1 MLEKL
6 GFGSESQPRYFG
18 SEIQIGHGNR
28 CTPEL
33 DLKLAGVE
41 VEVAGDAGS
50 GRFDIEDDGA
60 AAEAWFPRRRRRR
73 GAGSGGGAR
82 R

>member
-1 MLEKL
+1 MTGQSMLEKL
-6 GFGSESQPRYFG
+6 GFRSESQPRYFG

-28 CTPEL
+28 CMPEL

-50 GRFDIEDDGA
+50 GRPVVLYSGHRGHELRR
-60 AAEAWFPRRRRRR
+60 PRLRREQ
-73 GAGSGGGAR
+73 
-82 R
+82 